1 MSALGERLARAASG
15 HVMPPKSV
23 PAAAAEAALAAAAG
37 LPPWLV
43 HWRLRAAL
51 SSQQLFTDLFVEL
64 GEAAAVCYSQCGHL
78 RTAALLRA
86 DVADALV
93 KAGSLQRAAGLYE
106 RQCRTFLRWGGKE
119 ALECLGCKRVL
130 RLPCSFGHAVLTK
143 ESLPGA
149 PMCYAVCPVPPT
161 CREGWHA
168 LAAQTLPKLAACQL
182 ALGSAGLAH
191 TATALLS
198 LPAPFRGSAAE
209 RQAACQ
215 LLLQAAQLGDGLA
228 GCRPLLPTGPTAGS
242 GTAAAAAAAAAVEP
256 LINASSIIAAA
267 PPQASVSRFY
277 GRTAA
282 GGSPLLAPRPG
293 GGGAVAGAVSAA
305 VGDALAVQLYVDN
318 QLPVAL
324 PLQEV
329 VLTLAV
335 LQEMTGE
342 SGLAD

>member
-1 MSALGERLARAASG
+1 
-15 HVMPPKSV
+15 
-23 PAAAAEAALAAAAG
+23 
-37 LPPWLV
+37 
-43 HWRLRAAL
+43 
-51 SSQQLFTDLFVEL
+51 
-64 GEAAAVCYSQCGHL
+64 
-78 RTAALLRA
+78 
-86 DVADALV
+86 
-93 KAGSLQRAAGLYE
+93 
-106 RQCRTFLRWGGKE
+106 
-119 ALECLGCKRVL
+119 
-130 RLPCSFGHAVLTK
+130 
-143 ESLPGA
+143 
-149 PMCYAVCPVPPT
+149 MCYAVCPVPPT

-242 GTAAAAAAAAAVEP
+242 GTAAAVEP
-256 LINASSIIAAA
+256 LINASPIIAAA

-305 VGDALAVQLYVDN
+305 VGDALAVQLCVDN